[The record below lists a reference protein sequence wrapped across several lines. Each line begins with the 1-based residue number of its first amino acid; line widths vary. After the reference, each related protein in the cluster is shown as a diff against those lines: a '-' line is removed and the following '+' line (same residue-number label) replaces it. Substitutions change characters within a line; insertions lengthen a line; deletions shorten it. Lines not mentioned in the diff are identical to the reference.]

1 VSPCR
6 WHKLK
11 PAAARTTAARSSAAR
26 SAPPTPR
33 IYFYRND
40 FINNFTSAINT
51 RDEVPNLTLSP
62 TANCGEFEGTGQ
74 YNTYTGPIPL
84 TLVQSDVLK
93 VRVKLV
99 AINTWNVYWQNI
111 TLGTAEALHGTFTG
125 NCSGFAFSS
134 TGPGRSHPNPTR
146 HHRDP
151 HLLGWAPTGTQ
162 RLASGDGV
170 RGAGARSS
178 RSRPLP
184 TPRPFCGSTRKVTEL
199 AR

>member
-11 PAAARTTAARSSAAR
+11 PAAATDDCCTVFGCTFCPTD
-26 SAPPTPR
+26 APV
-33 IYFYRND
+33 YFYRND

-134 TGPGRSHPNPTR
+134 TGPGAPTPTR
-146 HHRDP
+146 RDI
-151 HLLGWAPTGTQ
+151 
-162 RLASGDGV
+162 
-170 RGAGARSS
+170 
-178 RSRPLP
+178 
-184 TPRPFCGSTRKVTEL
+184 TETL
-199 AR
+199 TF